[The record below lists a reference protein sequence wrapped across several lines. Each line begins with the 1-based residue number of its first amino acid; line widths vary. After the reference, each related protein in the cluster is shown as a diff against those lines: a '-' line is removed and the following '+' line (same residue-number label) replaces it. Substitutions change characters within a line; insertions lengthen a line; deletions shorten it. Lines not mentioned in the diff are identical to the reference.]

1 MMSGTSKRLKT
12 PDTPL
17 SARRGLSRPARRGGA
32 LAVLAAAFLF
42 VGCQDLD
49 NGSARRPAAG
59 SDRSAAER
67 AAASQRI
74 DLNEVGYQIGNPEA
88 SVIVVEFSDFG
99 CHFCRS
105 FALQSFPTIKREYID
120 TGKVSWRYV
129 PYILGIFPNGDRAA
143 IAGVCAAA
151 QGADEFWAMHDLLYE
166 RQDDWKSTGGG
177 AREIFTGYAAD
188 LGLDAGSFANC
199 YDNNLAAEEINAN
212 LRIGRQM
219 GVRATPTFFIN
230 GARVEGAI
238 PVDLFMRVL
247 DEAMEL

>member
-42 VGCQDLD
+42 MGCQDLD

-88 SVIVVEFSDFG
+88 SVIVVE
-99 CHFCRS
+99 
-105 FALQSFPTIKREYID
+105 
-120 TGKVSWRYV
+120 
-129 PYILGIFPNGDRAA
+129 
-143 IAGVCAAA
+143 
-151 QGADEFWAMHDLLYE
+151 
-166 RQDDWKSTGGG
+166 
-177 AREIFTGYAAD
+177 
-188 LGLDAGSFANC
+188 
-199 YDNNLAAEEINAN
+199 
-212 LRIGRQM
+212 
-219 GVRATPTFFIN
+219 
-230 GARVEGAI
+230 
-238 PVDLFMRVL
+238 
-247 DEAMEL
+247 